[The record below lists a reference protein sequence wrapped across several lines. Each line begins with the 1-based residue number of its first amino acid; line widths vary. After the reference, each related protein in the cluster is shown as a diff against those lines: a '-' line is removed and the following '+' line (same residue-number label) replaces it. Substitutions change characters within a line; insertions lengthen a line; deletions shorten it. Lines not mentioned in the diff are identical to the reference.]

1 MDTHFSLSNKTA
13 VVTGASGVLGSVMA
27 RALAQAGARVVLLAR
42 REESLQRLARQ
53 IQEQDGRAM
62 AMAADVLQRESLDSA
77 AHRIHQTF
85 GPIDI
90 LVNAA
95 GGNQKGATVLP
106 QHSIFD
112 LDAKAFQSVVD
123 LNLMGTLLPTQVF
136 AKDMTDQKSGCIV
149 NVSSMAAYRPLTR
162 VAGYASAKAAISNFT
177 QWLAVELATK
187 YGEGIRVNAIAPGFF
202 LTEQNRELLTHA
214 DGSLTD
220 RGKQI
225 IAHTP
230 FARFGKPEELVGTLL
245 WLCSDAS
252 RFVTGTII
260 PVDGGFHAYAG
271 V

>member
-13 VVTGASGVLGSVMA
+13 VITGASGVLGSVMA
-27 RALAQAGARVVLLAR
+27 RALAAAGARVALLAR
-42 REESLQRLARQ
+42 REESLRSVARE
-53 IQEQDGRAM
+53 IGPPGRAL
-62 AMAADVLQRESLDSA
+62 AVVADVLNRESLDKA
-77 AHRIHQTF
+77 AHHIRQQF
-85 GPIDI
+85 GPIDLLI
-90 LVNAA
+90 NAA

-112 LDAKAFQSVVD
+112 LDAKVFQSVVD
-123 LNLMGTLLPTQVF
+123 LNLTGTLLPTQVF
-136 AKDMTDQKSGCIV
+136 AKDMAEKRSGCIV

-162 VAGYASAKAAISNFT
+162 VVGYAAAKAAISNFT
-177 QWLAVELATK
+177 QWLAVEMATK

-202 LTEQNRELLTHA
+202 LTEQNRELLTLP

-230 FARFGKPEELVGTLL
+230 FARFGQPEELVGTLL